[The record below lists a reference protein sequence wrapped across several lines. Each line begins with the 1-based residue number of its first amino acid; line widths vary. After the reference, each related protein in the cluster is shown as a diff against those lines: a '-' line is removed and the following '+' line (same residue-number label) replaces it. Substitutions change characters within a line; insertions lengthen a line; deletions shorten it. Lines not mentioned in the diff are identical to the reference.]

1 MIYLSDTWETFTH
14 NGKTYAARL
23 ERDETHGAPWIE
35 ECGHGPVTGWE
46 RRDKVPGELIL
57 AEDRGMARFYDF
69 QEACKIARR
78 DGWGFLPGELVTD
91 RFAHSGKR
99 KFRAYVARPDPGF
112 LDLLAYGPDINSA
125 ILSLYAMHKATMTP
139 RQYAAEAARRDYER
153 MRQWCNDVWS
163 YVGVIVA
170 PVCPCCDEIDES
182 ESRSLWGI
190 ESDAGDY
197 LQEVARELADEI
209 GSEKAQ
215 AA

>member
-1 MIYLSDTWETFTH
+1 MIYLSDNWETFTH

-23 ERDETHGAPWIE
+23 ERDETHSAPWIE
-35 ECGHGPVTGWE
+35 ECEHGPITGWE
-46 RRDKVPGELIL
+46 RRDKAPGELVL
-57 AEDRGMARFYDF
+57 VEDRGLACFYDF
-69 QEACKIARR
+69 QEACRIARR
-78 DGWGFLPGELVTD
+78 EGWNAKPYDVPGET
-91 RFAHSGKR
+91 KR
-99 KFRAYVARPDPGF
+99 QRAA
-112 LDLLAYGPDINSA
+112 
-125 ILSLYAMHKATMTP
+125 K
-139 RQYAAEAARRDYER
+139 AARADYER
-153 MRQWCNDVWS
+153 MRQWCDDIWF

-170 PVCPCCDEIDES
+170 PVCPCCSEIDES